1 MAPCSKSG
9 GSCVNAIVRKLWRS
23 SAACSWSIHPFRKQP
38 IAAAVLAALT
48 ATPGAT
54 PTEARHSDVWYF
66 AHGYHRG
73 PVKGFIKDEP
83 TLKNS
88 ATAPVEAAKATP
100 VIEADT
106 PPLRIIP
113 PIVNSQLRP
122 PDWAGELHVSPA
134 LYRGRSASAGWQG
147 RMKP

>member
-1 MAPCSKSG
+1 MP
-9 GSCVNAIVRKLWRS
+9 S
-23 SAACSWSIHPFRKQP
+23 SASFGAVRRRVHGVSTLTFRKQP

-54 PTEARHSDVWYF
+54 PTEARHSERWYL

-83 TLKNS
+83 TLKDS
-88 ATAPVEAAKATP
+88 SPGPVEAAKATP
-100 VIEADT
+100 VVDADT

-122 PDWAGELHVSPA
+122 PGWAGELHVSPA